1 MPTAA
6 AITIAYMIEPLP
18 PHSQDQVVDH
28 LRSYIEDMREDAQW
42 NQSFTNTRSGLIAMA
57 KQAKLAV
64 KQGKSS
70 PMDISQ
76 L

>member
-6 AITIAYMIEPLP
+6 AVTIAYMIEPLP

-28 LRSYIEDMREDAQW
+28 LRSYIEELREDTQW
-42 NQSFTNTRSGLIAMA
+42 NETFANSQDGLKAMA
-57 KQAKLAV
+57 KQATLLM
-64 KQGKSS
+64 KQGKTV
-70 PMDISQ
+70 PMNISQ

>member
-6 AITIAYMIEPLP
+6 AVTIAYMIEALP

-28 LRSYIEDMREDAQW
+28 LRSYLEDMREDIQW
-42 NQSFTNTRSGLIAMA
+42 NESFARSQDILVAMA
-57 KQAKLAV
+57 KQAKLAI
-64 KQGKSS
+64 KQGKAS
-70 PMDISQ
+70 PMDVSR

>member
-6 AITIAYMIEPLP
+6 AVTIAYMIDPLP
-18 PHSQDQVVDH
+18 PHSQEQVVDH
-28 LRSYIEDMREDAQW
+28 LRNYIEDMREETQW
-42 NQSFTNTRSGLIAMA
+42 NDSFSKTQDTLVAMA
-57 KQAKLAV
+57 NRARLAI
-64 KQGKSS
+64 KEGKAS

>member
-6 AITIAYMIEPLP
+6 AITIAYMIDPLP

-28 LRSYIEDMREDAQW
+28 LRSYIEDMREDTQW
-42 NQSFTNTRSGLIAMA
+42 NESFSKTQETLIVMA
-57 KQAKLAV
+57 NRARLAI
-64 KQGKSS
+64 KEGKTL